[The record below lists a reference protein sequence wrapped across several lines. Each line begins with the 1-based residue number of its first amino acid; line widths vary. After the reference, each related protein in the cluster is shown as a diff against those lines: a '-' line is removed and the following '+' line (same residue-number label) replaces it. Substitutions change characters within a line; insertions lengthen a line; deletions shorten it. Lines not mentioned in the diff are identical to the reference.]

1 MTIVTFRK
9 RKIGDRWT
17 VLRWMENP
25 DAAVVSVFVEAEV
38 ETQAEADDLI
48 RQLEQKN
55 RLLSPDW

>member
-9 RKIGDRWT
+9 RKNGDRWT
-17 VLRWMENP
+17 VLRWVENP
-25 DAAVVSVFVEAEV
+25 DAATVSISVEAEV

-55 RLLSPDW
+55 RLLNRDW